1 MPVQYFVNKKALTR
15 YEVLERLEA
24 GLVLTG
30 SEVKAVR
37 EGRLNLTG
45 SMVTIMND
53 KPVVVG
59 MSISRYSH
67 SSDRDDD
74 RQRTRVL
81 LLHKKEIDYLAGK
94 IQTKGLT
101 AIPLNVYFQKKRVK
115 LEIGIVKG
123 KKLHDR
129 REELKKRDLDRE
141 QEVEIRGKV

>member
-1 MPVQYFVNKKALTR
+1 MAVQYFVNKKALVR

-30 SEVKAVR
+30 SEAKAVR

-45 SMVTIMND
+45 SMVTIMD
-53 KPVVVG
+53 GKPVVVG
-59 MSISRYSH
+59 MSIARYSH
-67 SSDRDDD
+67 SSDRDYDQ
-74 RQRTRVL
+74 QRTRIL

-101 AIPLNVYFQKKRVK
+101 AVPLNVYFQKKRVK

-129 REELKKRDLDRE
+129 REELKKRDMDRE
-141 QEVEIRGKV
+141 QEAEIRGKV

>member
-1 MPVQYFVNKKALTR
+1 MAVQYFVNKKALVR

-30 SEVKAVR
+30 SEAKAVR

-45 SMVTIMND
+45 SMVTIMD
-53 KPVVVG
+53 GKPVVVG
-59 MSISRYSH
+59 MSIARYSH
-67 SSDRDDD
+67 SSDRDYDQ
-74 RQRTRVL
+74 QRTRIL

-101 AIPLNVYFQKKRVK
+101 AVPLNVYFQKKRVK

>member
-1 MPVQYFVNKKALTR
+1 MAVQYFVNKKALVR

-30 SEVKAVR
+30 SEAKAVR

-45 SMVTIMND
+45 SMVTIMD
-53 KPVVVG
+53 GKPVVVG
-59 MSISRYSH
+59 MSIARYSH
-67 SSDRDDD
+67 SSDRDYDQ
-74 RQRTRVL
+74 QRTRIL

-101 AIPLNVYFQKKRVK
+101 AVPLNVYFQKKRVK

-129 REELKKRDLDRE
+129 REELKKRDMDRE